1 MPITDELDKL
11 QKEIDTAKKDAAIF
25 EGRLQESMKRLKEDF
40 GLESVEEATKEI
52 GRLKTEIVSL
62 EADVEKGITSLK
74 ENYQW

>member
-52 GRLKTEIVSL
+52 GRLKTEIF
-62 EADVEKGITSLK
+62 
-74 ENYQW
+74 